1 MVRILIGKDME
12 VLKNQAYQ
20 DAKEKV
26 KAFDDF
32 NFASF
37 DMYNDFIQDA
47 VDCASNVSLTSP
59 FKVVIV
65 TNCYFLSADM
75 DAAPA
80 SFDKQQDYKAL
91 EDYLL
96 GQNTDSDLVL
106 LSTGRLK
113 VEKGNRL
120 IGALKARAQITEATP
135 MTDQS
140 LMELGLRY
148 VGEQKATIDKNTL
161 YEVIARCNSD
171 YMMLLRTLDKLLC
184 YTSDIRMEDVD
195 ELVSP
200 KLESNVFAIIE
211 SLFKSDLGRAI
222 KSFRDLRKSGMD
234 TMRLLPVF
242 ASQLRFL
249 YEVSSLISMR
259 KNDLDIS
266 RAIGCKPGRI
276 MYAKRSL
283 AGIDKNMILQMMAD
297 LGNIENHIKF
307 DLDDQDNLMELF
319 IINFRKN
326 YLMGNRA
333 R

>member
-1 MVRILIGKDME
+1 MVRILFGKDME
-12 VLKNQAYQ
+12 VLKKQAYQ

-26 KAFDDF
+26 KTFDDF

-37 DMYNDFIQDA
+37 DMYNDLIQDA
-47 VDCASNVSLTSP
+47 VNCASNVSLTSP

-75 DAAPA
+75 DAAPM
-80 SFDKQQDYKAL
+80 SFDRQQDYKSL
-91 EDYLL
+91 ENYLVS
-96 GQNTDSDLVL
+96 QNSDSDLVL
-106 LSTGRLK
+106 LFTGRFK
-113 VEKGNRL
+113 GEKGNKL
-120 IGALKARAQITEATP
+120 ISALKAHAQITEAPP
-135 MTDQS
+135 MTDQL

-148 VGEQKATIDKNTL
+148 VGEKRATIDKNTL

-200 KLESNVFAIIE
+200 KLENNVFAIIE
-211 SLFKSDLGRAI
+211 SLFRGDLGRAI
-222 KSFRDLRKSGMD
+222 KSYRDLRKSGMD

-249 YEVSSLISMR
+249 YEVSSLMSMR
-259 KNDLDIS
+259 KNDIDIAKS
-266 RAIGCKPGRI
+266 LCCKPGRI

-283 AGIDKNMILQMMAD
+283 SNIDKKTILKMMSD
-297 LGNIENHIKF
+297 LGEIENHVKF
-307 DLDDQDNLMELF
+307 DLDDQDDLMELF

-326 YLMGNRA
+326 YLMKNKD
-333 R
+333 